1 MKNNYFSRVFL
12 CTLHNVATH
21 ELRNYSAET
30 QRSLG
35 RARNAGTRRSCHK
48 PPDRQIIAPHV
59 VHTIELQSLKFK

>member
-30 QRSLG
+30 QLQ
-35 RARNAGTRRSCHK
+35 ARNTGTRTRGHK

-59 VHTIELQSLKFK
+59 VHTIELQS